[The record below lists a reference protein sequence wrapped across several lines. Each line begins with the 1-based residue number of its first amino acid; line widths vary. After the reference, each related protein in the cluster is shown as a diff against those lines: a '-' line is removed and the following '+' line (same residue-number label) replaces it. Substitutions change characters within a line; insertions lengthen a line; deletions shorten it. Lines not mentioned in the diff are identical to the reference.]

1 MVSNFLTN
9 FYVFYRPDSTIRQN
23 QRFTTKNDPKKS
35 LKEPCKWDLRKYSA
49 FLGCISFKFRDYAK

>member
-9 FYVFYRPDSTIRQN
+9 FYVFYGPDSRIRQN
-23 QRFTTKNDPKKS
+23 QWFTIKIDPSKS

-49 FLGCISFKFRDYAK
+49 FLGCISFKLSD